1 MALKAIEADFFSSE
15 LLTATFV
22 ANSASLS
29 SGSAAAAVGRG
40 HKELLK
46 NRSVRCEPEN
56 WESTVTA

>member
-29 SGSAAAAVGRG
+29 SGSAAAVGRG